1 MKNKILKKLMIFGL
15 VCSMSLTMVPTTVM
29 AAGMQTESETRQT
42 EETQTEKPQAE
53 TKAMIKLPDETEQP
67 TTKNAAESESN
78 AAETPQSETRS
89 SEAASKETSA
99 KETEQPTA
107 SGAVEEILDQP
118 GRAPRAAEAGELLIE
133 GGEEG
138 KDYTYDADNKI
149 YTIQSNTPLTI
160 SGESGWE
167 YEDKIVVDVAGTD
180 TKQAHVILSGVIL
193 KRGSGSVLEVKKG
206 SKLDLTLEWENRF
219 TVEGNNAAAVVLE
232 ADTELAIGGSGK
244 LAIEVPQE
252 QSGKRYFYVQRNKT
266 EVARQKEP
274 LL

>member
-29 AAGMQTESETRQT
+29 AAGMQTESETRQA

-78 AAETPQSETRS
+78 AAETPQSETKS

-180 TKQAHVILSGVIL
+180 TKQAHVILSGQARCSCVH
-193 KRGSGSVLEVKKG
+193 
-206 SKLDLTLEWENRF
+206 
-219 TVEGNNAAAVVLE
+219 
-232 ADTELAIGGSGK
+232 
-244 LAIEVPQE
+244 
-252 QSGKRYFYVQRNKT
+252 QS
-266 EVARQKEP
+266 
-274 LL
+274 